1 MKKIIIVATLFL
13 VAFAVQ
19 AQEKVKD
26 TYVKEGN
33 LVKATLH
40 HDNGS
45 VAQIGFFTKDGELT
59 GQWVSFDRSGTKTAE
74 AHYDRGAK
82 IGTWFFWTE
91 DKLTEVDYTDSKV
104 ASVNVWENSGKS
116 EVVINK

>member
-1 MKKIIIVATLFL
+1 MKKIIT
-13 VAFAVQ
+13 FAAVILMVFTVQ

-26 TYVKEGN
+26 TYIKEGN

-45 VAQIGFFTKDGELT
+45 IAQIGFFTKDGELT
-59 GQWVSFDRSGTKTAE
+59 GQWVSFDRSGNKTAE
-74 AHYDRGAK
+74 AHYDRGNKA
-82 IGTWFFWTE
+82 GTWFFWTE
-91 DKLTEVDYTDSKV
+91 DKLTEVDYTNSRV
-104 ASVNVWENSGKS
+104 ASVNVWQNTAKS